1 MITSMSATT
10 DKPQRTSNHVPHDL
24 LVRLR
29 EARKKRREYEAA
41 GKELPPLTKPW
52 SKKSLESLTK
62 ALSGK

>member
-1 MITSMSATT
+1 
-10 DKPQRTSNHVPHDL
+10 VPYKL
-24 LVRLR
+24 QVRLR

-52 SKKSLESLTK
+52 SKKSLETLTK